1 MKLEFNDLGELN
13 AFINWATHFGRED
26 CTPIGPRVGVDGS
39 VGDVAFGTPQRPLTV
54 SHVSLDDKPPEDGD
68 CRVVEL
74 PGDQQGDP
82 AAAEPTPRR
91 KRRTKAE
98 IEADAKATAET
109 PTKPITTTT
118 YTDRTAVTGSG
129 EHPAQSPAQQDAAQ
143 PAGANPFEQA
153 VHTGA
158 TTEGATNND
167 EGTATEPEVVTPFQH
182 LTRAREFIAKHGM
195 PKYNES
201 FSKAGLDANVMAY
214 TGYQRALHL
223 AALDELEK
231 A

>member
-1 MKLEFNDLGELN
+1 MNLTFDNLSELDDFLRWADLYHAPGAREPDAPTARERKLFALDTVTG
-13 AFINWATHFGRED
+13 TD
-26 CTPIGPRVGVDGS
+26 CG
-39 VGDVAFGTPQRPLTV
+39 APLTDH
-54 SHVSLDDKPPEDGD
+54 SDACAKEHERAYSSGDTKPADNPE
-68 CRVVEL
+68 
-74 PGDQQGDP
+74 P
-82 AAAEPTPRR
+82 AKR

-98 IEADAKATAET
+98 TEADAKAAAET
-109 PTKPITTTT
+109 PTKSITTTT
-118 YTDRTAVTGSG
+118 YTDGTTVTGSG
-129 EHPAQSPAQQDAAQ
+129 EHPAQSPAQ
-143 PAGANPFEQA
+143 PEGTSGANPFEQA
-153 VHTGA
+153 AHTGA

-167 EGTATEPEVVTPFQH
+167 AGTATEPEVVTPFQH